1 MIALPWRIL
10 GIVAVFAGSSA
21 MAQTVV
27 DGDTLNFRG
36 SLVHLWGVDAP
47 DPGHICADG
56 WDAGKAATAYLISL
70 IGNKTPTCEPKA
82 SSETGGP
89 FAICKIDGQ
98 DLSAAM
104 ASAGM
109 PWAMPNIADYS
120 VQASNAMYAMRG
132 VYAHPCV
139 TAWEWRAGIRTR
151 Q

>member
-56 WDAGKAATAYLISL
+56 WDAGKAATA
-70 IGNKTPTCEPKA
+70 
-82 SSETGGP
+82 
-89 FAICKIDGQ
+89 
-98 DLSAAM
+98 
-104 ASAGM
+104 
-109 PWAMPNIADYS
+109 
-120 VQASNAMYAMRG
+120 
-132 VYAHPCV
+132 
-139 TAWEWRAGIRTR
+139 
-151 Q
+151 